1 MGGAG
6 YARHN
11 YKMAA
16 AASRQ
21 THRFGRRATPRA
33 TGVASV
39 VVKAYESIGTFTGIL
54 IDSREI
60 SYSEY
65 YSTTRKRIKITDT
78 RESVLSTL
86 RRIYSYRHRESI
98 WTGLTEEGGS
108 YVLYIQP
115 SDIIGPCHIW
125 EECTY
130 RIKEVTSVNHLN
142 WQRRKYDAL
151 INVTLE
157 VTGYTYLRVRP

>member
-1 MGGAG
+1 
-6 YARHN
+6 
-11 YKMAA
+11 MAA
-16 AASRQ
+16 AASR
-21 THRFGRRATPRA
+21 TPRA
-33 TGVASV
+33 TGAASV

-54 IDSREI
+54 MDSREI
-60 SYSEY
+60 SYSQY

-86 RRIYSYRHRESI
+86 RRIYSYRESI
-98 WTGLTEEGGS
+98 WIGLKEEGGS
-108 YVLYIQP
+108 YVLYILP
-115 SDIIGPCHIW
+115 SGIIGPCHIG

-130 RIKEVTSVNHLN
+130 RIKKVTSVSDVN

-157 VTGYTYLRVRP
+157 VIGYTYLRVRP